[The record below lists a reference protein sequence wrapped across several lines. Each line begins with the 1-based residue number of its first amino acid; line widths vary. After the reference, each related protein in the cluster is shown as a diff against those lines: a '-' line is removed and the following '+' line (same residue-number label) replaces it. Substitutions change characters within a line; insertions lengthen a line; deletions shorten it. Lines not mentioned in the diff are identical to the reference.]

1 MRGGSPFITKENRMK
16 TRLAPLVVAL
26 GFAALPAMSATV
38 DYIEVQTPPP
48 ALVVETTPAPVSGQL
63 WIPGYYDYKDGQ
75 YAWVSGHFE
84 PQREGYVYV
93 APRYDNGKYYVSRW
107 DEEEH
112 GGTRNKIR
120 NAKNKLKEK
129 VTGRS
134 TDD

>member
-1 MRGGSPFITKENRMK
+1 MK
-16 TRLAPLVVAL
+16 TRLIAPLIAAL
-26 GFAALPAMSATV
+26 GFAALPAMSATMEYV
-38 DYIEVQTPPP
+38 EVQSAPP
-48 ALVVETTPAPVSGQL
+48 ALVVETTPAPVSGQV

-75 YAWVSGHFE
+75 YVWTKGHME

-93 APRYDNGKYYVSRW
+93 APRYENGKYYVSRW

-120 NAKNKLKEK
+120 NAKNKVKQK
-129 VTGRS
+129 VTGRT

>member
-1 MRGGSPFITKENRMK
+1 MK
-16 TRLAPLVVAL
+16 TQLIAPLVVAL

-38 DYIEVQTPPP
+38 EYVEVQSAPP
-48 ALVVETTPAPVSGQL
+48 ALIVETMPAPVTGQV

-75 YAWVSGHFE
+75 YTWVAGHME

-93 APRYDNGKYYVSRW
+93 APKYENGKYYVSRW

-120 NAKNKLKEK
+120 NAKNKVKQK
-129 VTGRS
+129 ITGRT